1 MKMMK
6 REHYKLRYEDLR
18 TAKRV
23 KEEEKRWERFLIDR
37 AEFDENVGKTF
48 DTYEFMMRNERY

>member
-37 AEFDENVGKTF
+37 AEFDENVEKTF

>member
-23 KEEEKRWERFLIDR
+23 KEEEKRWEKFLIDR
-37 AEFDENVGKTF
+37 AEFDENVEKTF

>member
-23 KEEEKRWERFLIDR
+23 KEEERRWEKFLIDR
-37 AEFDENVGKTF
+37 AEFDENVEKTF